1 MGHASSV
8 DAQAAFRDQ
17 LRRSA
22 VLRHR
27 LAAVALRRPFERF
40 REWLEAWLHERAAA
54 KEARSRPRSSAG

>member
-1 MGHASSV
+1 MGQASPI
-8 DAQAAFRDQ
+8 DAQAAFRNE

-27 LAAVALRRPFERF
+27 LAAVALRRPFEQF
-40 REWLEAWLHERAAA
+40 RDRLEAWLRCRAAA